1 MYFRGGRMRGQS
13 ALAKSLL
20 GNMTGVREAV
30 PSPGPRGP
38 EAEAGGSCC
47 TLPAVDTHPF
57 SPAPPTRAGNTGFQ
71 QKRAQIKSFLHQR
84 GTSYPTLQAQ
94 GST

>member
-1 MYFRGGRMRGQS
+1 MYFEGGGIREQN

-30 PSPGPRGP
+30 SAQGP

-47 TLPAVDTHPF
+47 TLPAVHTHPF
-57 SPAPPTRAGNTGFQ
+57 YPAPPTRAGNTGFQ
-71 QKRAQIKSFLHQR
+71 QKRAQIKSFAHQR
-84 GTSYPTLQAQ
+84 GTSDPIRQGW